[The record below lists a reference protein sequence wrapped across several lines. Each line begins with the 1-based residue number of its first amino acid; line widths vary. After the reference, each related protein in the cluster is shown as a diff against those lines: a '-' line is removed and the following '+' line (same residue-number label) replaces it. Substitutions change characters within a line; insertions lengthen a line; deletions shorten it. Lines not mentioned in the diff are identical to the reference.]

1 MLSDFF
7 LYSNDTKRLCFGERP
22 FNRLL
27 LFIPTV
33 EPKYVKIKMLSLLYL
48 HFLGSENT
56 GNKERRLVPRDTYF
70 NFLAKINIFALTKPA

>member
-56 GNKERRLVPRDTYF
+56 GNKGKRRFAPHNTYF
-70 NFLAKINIFALTKPA
+70 NFLAKINRYLH